1 MNRKVLTVLL
11 LVMLA
16 CPLSTWAADHAT
28 ANETIWP
35 TQNDVA
41 QTAGNGKKML
51 ENQWAKP
58 FAVLS
63 PNNYTTA
70 GLTVPGTSGTLS
82 INVALGDAYIAGRH
96 ISIPGATA
104 VTAVASQTNYV
115 FLKLTRDGG
124 NLVTGASF
132 EVNITSVPP
141 ADSIAIATLTSGATT
156 ITATADKRTFTGR
169 IEVLTSGTTWTV
181 PAGIK
186 RVYVE
191 VIGAGGGGGGGGGGV
206 TAGGLTTGPA
216 GSPGGT
222 GGTTTFSGLS
232 ATGGS
237 GGFGGHGAIVVG
249 GQTGGANGLGTGGM
263 VSLDGHGWPG
273 GNPGNGCSQTS
284 SPGGPGGNGG
294 YAASVL
300 DVTPDTDITISIGA
314 SSAGGAGGIGTGGT
328 PCTGQ
333 AGKNS
338 EAGAIVIHY

>member
-1 MNRKVLTVLL
+1 MNRRVLTVLL
-11 LVMLA
+11 MLMLA
-16 CPLSTWAADHAT
+16 CPLSTWAADHVVAS
-28 ANETIWP
+28 ETIWP

-58 FAVLS
+58 FAMLS
-63 PNNYTTA
+63 PNNYTLA

-181 PAGIK
+181 PAGIF

-191 VIGAGGGGGGGGGGV
+191 AIGASGGGGGGHGDIAGENGAAGGAGGTTSFNALSV
-206 TAGGLTTGPA
+206 TGGAGGL
-216 GSPGGT
+216 GSQVT
-222 GGTTTFSGLS
+222 YTRRAQSASGV
-232 ATGGS
+232 GS
-237 GGFGGHGAIVVG
+237 GGMVNL
-249 GQTGGANGLGTGGM
+249 TGGGRQG
-263 VSLDGHGWPG
+263 
-273 GNPGNGCSQTS
+273 
-284 SPGGPGGNGG
+284 GG
-294 YAASVL
+294 YGQSFNVTGTARDGGDGGYSSGTI
-300 DVTPDTDITISIGA
+300 DVTPDTDITFAIGA
-314 SSAGGAGGIGTGGT
+314 AGSAGAAGDAAVSSAGSAGT
-328 PCTGQ
+328 
-333 AGKNS
+333 AG
-338 EAGAIVIHY
+338 VIIIYY